1 MFSLPLSLG
10 VVIEDV
16 QMTGSAAIDL
26 LGRLSIALYD
36 VFGDAGS
43 LTVDS
48 STLGQSLEL

>member
-1 MFSLPLSLG
+1 MFSLPLGIG

-36 VFGDAGS
+36 VFGDVGS
-43 LTVDS
+43 LTVQS
-48 STLGQSLEL
+48 STLGQSLDL